1 MSRGILGGKQVTK
14 FVNMSSYIA
23 VEFVYFFKS
32 QGRFNSHAKST
43 VLIVSTYFLWLY
55 MGHVKFGTSKMD
67 LFILILFVL

>member
-43 VLIVSTYFLWLY
+43 VLVSTSLRHY
-55 MGHVKFGTSKMD
+55 D
-67 LFILILFVL
+67 LLSVHLRSLLHLEK